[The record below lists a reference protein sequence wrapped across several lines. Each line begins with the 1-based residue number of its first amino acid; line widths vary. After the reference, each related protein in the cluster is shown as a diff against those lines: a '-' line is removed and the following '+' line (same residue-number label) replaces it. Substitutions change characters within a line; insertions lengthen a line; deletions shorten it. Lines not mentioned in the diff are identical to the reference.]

1 MSLSAAAPREPLNS
15 TGSGRHKKV
24 HIIKLVKSM
33 VSLMLTLTLLAGM
46 AQGTGALEVNAA
58 GAQDKVLTI
67 VAARTLALANS
78 SEFESAEDD
87 LEAKYMALESA
98 RKAME
103 LTYKRLNTFS
113 WTPLLSFKFPESP
126 KQQDLYEL
134 EFSITEK
141 QADIDVAK
149 RKLANVKYKVYD
161 DVNVLYC
168 NIYTTQVMLDFNKEK
183 LESVDEALAKNK
195 ARLAT
200 GEASQSDIDSLQSK
214 HDTLEK
220 TIAAEERSLASS
232 LRKMSQKTGIDVT
245 TGYTFEEPFLAAD
258 INREFLYNSPDSR
271 LDSIVQWTKDKD
283 EDFYDVCMAET
294 TARLSLQTNFD
305 IMKRKYGNDINLISS
320 YVTQALNGQQI
331 NKKAF
336 KSSYK
341 TFLTKIDSYWQGKKR
356 ICLFIKVP
364 RIWFKGSTAGT
375 RFIEDDPYVLQE
387 NALEYQSARS
397 DKVLAE
403 TELENSVVDAFDG
416 YVSARTAYETAVEN
430 VNINKSLLEKAR
442 VQNAIGD
449 MSFEEYQQVLESYE
463 ESQNT
468 MIESLQSYS
477 DTLNN
482 FDDLTKGWVSG
493 YLDYQSATL
502 GTGANGISYKED
514 SDRAYYTLESI
525 IQNQEFELRITIPE
539 DFDTEISDY
548 ELWLDG
554 VQVGPRT
561 AIDAKLRHVSVAKT
575 CINKAFIRFYNGDEF
590 VDDCEI
596 SPSKTSGYLD
606 IVVDRGTE
614 TVTSD
619 VLATYITDGPDTVGM
634 TTITITPAAD
644 VKASFYRIRTADGKF
659 IGSEDYIAAGGS
671 LRYLNLITGDLSALT
686 VELYDDGKTLIE
698 TGYFAT
704 SDSVIMREPQ

>member
-1 MSLSAAAPREPLNS
+1 MNLSAAAPREPLNS

-24 HIIKLVKSM
+24 HIVKLVKSM
-33 VSLMLTLTLLAGM
+33 VSLMLTLTLFSGM
-46 AQGTGALEVNAA
+46 VQGTGALEVNAA
-58 GAQDKVLTI
+58 GTQNKVLTI
-67 VAARTLALANS
+67 AAARTLALANS

-98 RKAME
+98 KKAME

-141 QADIDVAK
+141 QADIDVSK

-168 NIYTTQVMLDFNKEK
+168 NIYTTQVQLDFNKDK
-183 LESVDEALAKNK
+183 LESIDEALAKNK

-200 GEASQSDIDSLQSK
+200 GEASQSDVDSLQSK

-258 INREFLYNSPDSR
+258 INREYLYNGPDSR
-271 LDSIVQWTKDKD
+271 LDSIIQWTKDKD
-283 EDFYDVCMAET
+283 EDYYDVCMAET
-294 TARLSLQTNFD
+294 TAKLSLQTNFD
-305 IMKRKYGNDINLISS
+305 IMKRKYGSDINLISG
-320 YVTQALNGQQI
+320 YVTQALNGQTI

-336 KSSYK
+336 KASYK
-341 TFLTKIDSYWQGKKR
+341 DFLKKVDSYWEGKKR
-356 ICLFIKVP
+356 ILFIKIP

-375 RFIEDDPYVLQE
+375 RFVEDDPYVLQE
-387 NALEYQSARS
+387 DALEYQSARS
-397 DKVLAE
+397 DRVLAE

-416 YVSARTAYETAVEN
+416 YVSARNAYETAVEN
-430 VNINKSLLEKAR
+430 VNTNRDLLEKAR
-442 VQNAIGD
+442 VQNAVGD

-468 MIESLQSYS
+468 MIEALQSYS

-493 YLDYQSATL
+493 YLDYQSLSL

-596 SPSKTSGYLD
+596 SPSKTSDYLN

-634 TTITITPAAD
+634 TMITVNPAEEI
-644 VKASFYRIRTADGKF
+644 KASFYRIRTADGKF
-659 IGSEDYIAAGGS
+659 VGSEDYIAAGS
-671 LRYLNLITGDLSALT
+671 PLRYLNLITGDMSALT
-686 VELYDDGKTLIE
+686 VEFYDDGKTLIE

-704 SDSVIMREPQ
+704 SGSVIMREPQ

>member
-1 MSLSAAAPREPLNS
+1 MNLYAAAPREPLNS
-15 TGSGRHKKV
+15 TGSARHRKF

-46 AQGTGALEVNAA
+46 AQGTGVIRADAAA
-58 GAQDKVLTI
+58 GAQSKVLTI
-67 VAARTLALANS
+67 AAARTLALANS
-78 SEFESAEDD
+78 SEYESAEDD

-103 LTYKRLNTFS
+103 LTYRRLNTFS

-126 KQQDLYEL
+126 KQQDLYEP

-168 NIYTTQVMLDFNKEK
+168 SIYTTQVQLDFNREK

-200 GEASQSDIDSLQSK
+200 GEASQADIDSLQSK

-232 LRKMSQKTGIDVT
+232 LRKMSQKTGIDVS

-258 INREFLYNSPDSR
+258 INREYLYNGPDAR
-271 LDSIVQWTKDKD
+271 LDSIIQWTKDKD

-294 TARLSLQTNFD
+294 TAKLSLQTNYD
-305 IMKRKYGNDINLISS
+305 IMKRKYGSDINLISG
-320 YVTQALNGQQI
+320 YVTQALNGQTI

-336 KSSYK
+336 KKSYK
-341 TFLTKIDSYWQGKKR
+341 DFLNRVDSYWQGKKR
-356 ICLFIKVP
+356 ILFIKIP

-375 RFIEDDPYVLQE
+375 RFVEDDPYVLQE
-387 NALEYQSARS
+387 DALNYQSARS
-397 DKVLAE
+397 DRALAE

-416 YVSARTAYETAVEN
+416 YVSARSAYETAVEN
-430 VNINKSLLEKAR
+430 VNTNKSLLEKAR
-442 VQNAIGD
+442 VQNAVGD

-477 DTLNN
+477 DSLNN

-493 YLDYQSATL
+493 YLDYQSASL
-502 GTGANGISYKED
+502 GAGANGISYKED

-539 DFDTEISDY
+539 DFDTDITDY

-561 AIDAKLRHVSVAKT
+561 AIDSKLRHVSVAKT
-575 CINKAFIRFYNGDEF
+575 CINRAFIRFYNGDEF

-596 SPSKTSGYLD
+596 SPSKTSDYLD
-606 IVVDRGTE
+606 IIVDRGTE
-614 TVTSD
+614 TTTSD
-619 VLATYITDGPDTVGM
+619 VLATYFTDGPDTVGM
-634 TTITITPAAD
+634 TTITIKPTAD
-644 VKASFYRIRTADGKF
+644 VKASFYRIRTSEGQF
-659 IGSEDYIAAGGS
+659 IGSEDYIAAGKS

-686 VELYDDGKTLIE
+686 VEFYDDGKALIE

-704 SDSVIMREPQ
+704 SGSEIMRESQ

>member
-1 MSLSAAAPREPLNS
+1 MNLSAAAPREPLNS
-15 TGSGRHKKV
+15 TGSGRHRKV
-24 HIIKLVKSM
+24 HIVKLVKSM
-33 VSLMLTLTLLAGM
+33 VSVMLTLTLLAGM
-46 AQGTGALEVNAA
+46 VQGTGATEVNAA

-67 VAARTLALANS
+67 AAARTLALANS

-141 QADIDVAK
+141 QADIDVSK

-161 DVNVLYC
+161 EVNVLYC
-168 NIYTTQVMLDFNKEK
+168 SIYTTQVQLDFNKKK

-200 GEASQSDIDSLQSK
+200 GEASQADIDSLQSK

-245 TGYTFEEPFLAAD
+245 TGYIFEEPFLAAD
-258 INREFLYNSPDSR
+258 INREYLYNSPDSR
-271 LDSIVQWTKDKD
+271 LDSVIQWTKDKD

-294 TARLSLQTNFD
+294 TAKLSLQTNFD
-305 IMKRKYGNDINLISS
+305 IMKRKYGSDINLISG
-320 YVTQALNGQQI
+320 YVTQALNGQTI

-336 KSSYK
+336 KTSYK
-341 TFLTKIDSYWQGKKR
+341 DFLKKVDSYWEGKKR
-356 ICLFIKVP
+356 ILFIKIP

-375 RFIEDDPYVLQE
+375 RFVEDDPYVLQE
-387 NALEYQSARS
+387 DALEYQSARS
-397 DKVLAE
+397 DRILAE

-416 YVSARTAYETAVEN
+416 YVSARSAYETAVEN
-430 VNINKSLLEKAR
+430 VNTNKDLLDKAR
-442 VQNAIGD
+442 VQNAVGD

-493 YLDYQSATL
+493 YLDYQSLSL

-539 DFDTEISDY
+539 DFDTEITDY

-554 VQVGPRT
+554 VQVGTRT
-561 AIDAKLRHVSVAKT
+561 AIDSKLRHVAVAKT

-596 SPSKTSGYLD
+596 SPSKTSDYLN

-614 TVTSD
+614 TTESD

-634 TTITITPAAD
+634 TTITVTPSAD
-644 VKASFYRIRTADGKF
+644 VKASFYRIRTSEGQF
-659 IGSEDYIAAGGS
+659 IGSEDYIEAGGS
-671 LRYLNLITGDLSALT
+671 LRYLNLITGDMSALT
-686 VELYDDGKTLIE
+686 VEFYDDGKALIE

-704 SDSVIMREPQ
+704 SGSVIMREPQ